1 MKTEHHTMHPATVTT
16 RKPTPGEYLWAAVL
30 AQAVAD
36 ACTTINPFDDEAPH
50 RWRERQANQRSAR
63 GFIYSKECRELCEA
77 IGLDWGVFTLGRDQ
91 AMRGA
96 LE

>member
-1 MKTEHHTMHPATVTT
+1 MNTDKHTMHHAIVTK

-36 ACTTINPFDDEAPH
+36 ARHPPQPFDDEAPH
-50 RWRERQANQRSAR
+50 RWIQRQVDHEGAR
-63 GFIYSKECRELCEA
+63 AFIYSKACRSLCEA
-77 IGLDWGVFTLGRDQ
+77 IGLDWGVFTRSRDQ
-91 AMRGA
+91 AMGGA